1 MPNTEGQFQLQDFV
15 AELMVRGFDGFS
27 NADLKTFVNRG
38 YFHVAR
44 KAPWYWEQ
52 ASDEFTITAGQY
64 TTELWPI
71 ANGELPYF
79 SSLDKLYLTT
89 AGKER
94 RITPMRDDEF
104 FEQWLYK
111 DLSNPQF
118 RGEPVSYYVFEGRL
132 YILSPPSTD
141 MTFRAHFHRQ
151 VALLKEETD
160 VPLTPASL
168 DEAIVLASLI
178 RAHKRANEPTLVAVT
193 QAELEEFFDDMRD
206 DEEMRMS
213 EQPDRMLPDNTWL

>member
-1 MPNTEGQFQLQDFV
+1 MPNAEGQFQLQDYV
-15 AELMVRGFDGFS
+15 NELRQRGFDGFS

-52 ASDEFTITAGQY
+52 DTDSFTIPQGSHTAS
-64 TTELWPI
+64 LWPSVG
-71 ANGELPYF
+71 GELPYF
-79 SSLDKLYLTT
+79 MSLDKLYMTT
-89 AGKER
+89 AGKE
-94 RITPMRDDEF
+94 MRLKPLSDGEF
-104 FEQWLYK
+104 FENWLYK
-111 DLSNPQF
+111 DLNNAQM
-118 RGEPVSYYVFEGRL
+118 RGEPVGYYVFEGKL
-132 YILSPPSTD
+132 YILPPPVGD
-141 MTFRAHFHRQ
+141 RTFRAHFHRQ
-151 VALLKEETD
+151 VAPMVQDSD

-168 DEAIVLASLI
+168 DEAIILAALI

-206 DEEMRMS
+206 DEEMRMT